1 MSPKTYAAGAS
12 LSSALMDD
20 SRSQKESHSRTA
32 TGATTS
38 STASYQY
45 CSSDGEQIVALV
57 KAKGAARTFHSI
69 HADFV
74 GWGWP
79 NGDLSSPWTGPF
91 VAENQDQDFTTGGAF
106 GWLQRPGFARQFS
119 AMILEEGLG
128 AYSVR
133 SAFKLDA
140 ST

>member
-1 MSPKTYAAGAS
+1 MS
-12 LSSALMDD
+12 LSSGLMDD
-20 SRSQKESHSRTA
+20 SKPHEESQSRA
-32 TGATTS
+32 AIGATKG

-45 CSSDGEQIVALV
+45 CSSGGEQIFALV
-57 KAKGAARTFHSI
+57 KAKGAARTFHSF

-91 VAENQDQDFTTGGAF
+91 VAENQDQDLTTGGAF